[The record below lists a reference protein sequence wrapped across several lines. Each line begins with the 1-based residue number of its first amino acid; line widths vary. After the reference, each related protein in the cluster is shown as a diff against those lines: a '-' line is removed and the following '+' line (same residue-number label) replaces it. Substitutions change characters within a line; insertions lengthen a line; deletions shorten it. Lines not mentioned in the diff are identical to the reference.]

1 MKISL
6 AKKKYKKYWKKMQAH
21 LKGVTASYSDGELD
35 TKKMQTFS
43 GCSRTPDNEVLD
55 IPERDLEFA
64 FDMATKGT
72 SDIPWD

>member
-6 AKKKYKKYWKKMQAH
+6 AKKKYKKYWKKMEAH
-21 LKGVTASYSDGELD
+21 LKGITASITDGE
-35 TKKMQTFS
+35 
-43 GCSRTPDNEVLD
+43 LD

-64 FDMATKGT
+64 FDMATKGK